1 MVIPWADRML
11 QTISKI
17 YLTPND
23 GVANLSKMLTY
34 SHVSYGLNKLF
45 SHHLY
50 NSHRGSKQPER
61 IKTLECM
68 GDFYFSG

>member
-1 MVIPWADRML
+1 MPWADRML

-34 SHVSYGLNKLF
+34 LHVSYGLNKLF

-50 NSHRGSKQPER
+50 QGSG
-61 IKTLECM
+61 I
-68 GDFYFSG
+68 FSKPSLHG